1 MRAFRET
8 YHESTHEGPPIFD
21 LFETGRLVSVG
32 EESRLTRDKG
42 PFAPGTIVDQY
53 QVLRLVG
60 RGGMGEVVLARD
72 TELGR
77 RVALKVIHPRLLRSD
92 PEGAHFLAEAR
103 ATARFSHPHIVTIY
117 GMGRHE
123 GIPYMALEYL
133 EGHTLR
139 RRMSDAP
146 LGERECVRVGLAI
159 SEALRESHRHGVV
172 HGDLK
177 PRNIVIPTD
186 GRIRVLDFGL
196 ARIVGAAPPAEGA
209 DGDGETTHGSP
220 QYMAPERWLGE
231 EAGEAS
237 DLWALGA
244 ILYELLARRR
254 PYDDPDLQRL
264 GSKIVASA
272 PPRPLDRIRPVR
284 RELAD
289 LVEHCLRRDPRAR
302 PNAATVATRL
312 RDLIAGRPASRSREE
327 TPFRG
332 LRPFS
337 ERHSHLFHGRETEIG
352 AFLERVREQTV
363 LPVVGASGVG
373 KSSFV
378 QAGVVPRLREQG
390 RWVVI
395 RVRPGRR
402 PFVDLEAA
410 FHDAADAATAG
421 SQAEEPSTASL
432 HLSPEDLARMAA
444 AEESETR
451 DDEGLAAQLRR
462 QPHRLN
468 VVLHDLA
475 ENAGARVLLFVD
487 QLEELYTLVED
498 EDLQRRFLDAVC
510 SAADD
515 PLSPVRVIFAIRDDF
530 LGRLHQGERIRTV
543 LAGVTVLQR
552 PDAEAMEGTLLQP
565 LAALDYAPD
574 DPALIPEMVEQVR
587 DEPACLPLLQF
598 TARLLWDRRDR
609 EARVIRRAT
618 YDSLGGVAGALAR
631 HADGVL
637 EGLPPRDVR
646 AARTLLLRLVNTDGT
661 RRVQPASAVLEGGDR
676 RARRVLGQLVDARLV
691 TVRRGSASL
700 DTESELEL
708 VHESLIRNWGRLARW
723 IDRSREELAILEQLG
738 QVAALWESRGRRDE
752 ELWHGEALHE
762 ARGVLERGE
771 AGVPPQVARFLRAAL
786 RKDRRL
792 QRRRRI
798 LTMVGIG
805 LLGAIALSSTVFAWF
820 MADEEREMQRQKEAA
835 VLQRELAEAQRAEAQ
850 REGASGAFQRG
861 DSLEARAKLRM
872 SLETEDS
879 LLARALW
886 WRIGQAPL
894 VSSHDVGA
902 FVYQLAYSPDG
913 QTLAVACQDHS
924 VYLMDPATGA
934 MRILRGH
941 GDQVSTVAFSP
952 DGASLASGSWD
963 AELRLWDVAAG
974 TSILL
979 EGHGDRVT
987 DVEFDPRGGTLASAS
1002 NDGTIRLW
1010 PLAEPGPWRVLTEI
1024 DSRIGEIAYSPDGA
1038 LLAVSGD
1045 DGTVR
1050 VVEVSTGAIR
1060 GVLTGHDSRVRGVQ
1074 FSPDGRLLASR
1085 SADLT
1090 IRIWDVA
1097 TGDEIAVL
1105 RGHSKQIYGS
1115 SFLPDSRHIV
1125 SSGADQTVR
1134 VWDTQ
1139 GGEVARILEGD
1150 DVVSRASTI
1159 SPDGRF
1165 LAMGTYDKALR
1176 IWDLRVARA
1185 HPRTVSGHSDAVYGA
1200 VFSRDDSQLYTAS
1213 LDTTIRRWDAE
1224 TGEPLG
1230 AFGGHTN
1237 GVCGLALT
1245 PDGKSLVSGS
1255 MDGTVRVWD
1264 LSSGTEL
1271 NVMTGH
1277 TALVWDVDV
1286 SPDGTLAA
1294 SASTDKTVRIW
1305 DLSSGRQ
1312 LRRLQGHPSGVMT
1325 VTFDPSGR
1333 VLASAGLDDV
1343 VRLWDVA
1350 TGRLKQSLVGHG
1362 AEVIGVAFSPDGTRL
1377 ATGSF
1382 DHTVRLWELPSGT
1395 SQVLGEHDGRVHWLG
1410 YSPRGDQ
1417 CGTSCADGTARIW
1430 DLDDGGYLELRGHRN
1445 EANAIRFSHRGD
1457 RVATGGDD
1465 GTVRI
1470 WDART
1475 GRPAWRGT
1483 AVVGDPPSLL
1493 DHRGWHALGSREMVA
1508 SPAPG
1513 AGWVEA
1519 LEDRAILAR
1528 GGTRAT
1534 PLCLVTDDGDL
1545 ELWAPS
1551 DDRRSG
1557 RIPLDPID
1565 ELEAVS
1571 TGCVTRIGG
1580 EVALHA
1586 LDGSTRLLTGD
1597 GKALAADGDEILVAT
1612 DDAFLTYSLSGVEAS
1627 TTPIGPATSA
1637 LTRVDEWLILG
1648 FQDGSVERH
1657 PLQATSQRTA
1667 LPFTETPSAE
1677 VVRLTAAPPGIVAAG
1692 YANGQVGLWEVDSG
1706 TLLRSDQLHGPV
1718 AHLRIADGQLV
1729 ALSSLGDSLVWDL
1742 SQLSMDRCEFLH
1754 QVWTEVPVV
1763 WSGGVALAKDPPVD
1777 HPCMVHVGD

>member
-1 MRAFRET
+1 M
-8 YHESTHEGPPIFD
+8 
-21 LFETGRLVSVG
+21 TG
-32 EESRLTRDKG
+32 EKG
-42 PFAPGTIVDQY
+42 PFAPGTVVDQY

-77 RVALKVIHPRLLRSD
+77 RVALKVIHPGLLRSD
-92 PEGAHFLAEAR
+92 PQGTRFLYEAR
-103 ATARFSHPHIVTIY
+103 ATARFNHPHIVTIF
-117 GMGRHE
+117 GVGRHE

-139 RRMSDAP
+139 RRMREAP

-159 SEALRESHRHGVV
+159 AEALRESHRHDIV

-177 PRNIVIPTD
+177 PRNVVIPTD

-196 ARIVGAAPPAEGA
+196 ARIVGAAPDAA
-209 DGDGETTHGSP
+209 AGEEDREVTRGSP

-231 EAGEAS
+231 EAGQAS
-237 DLWALGA
+237 DVWALGA

-254 PYDDPDLQRL
+254 PYDDPDLERL

-272 PPRPLDRIRPVR
+272 RPRAIDRIRSVR
-284 RELAD
+284 REFAD
-289 LVEHCLRRDPRAR
+289 LIEHCLRKDPRTR
-302 PNAATVATRL
+302 PDAASVAVRL
-312 RDLIAGRPASRSREE
+312 RDLLAGTNPSRTREE

-337 ERHSHLFHGRETEIG
+337 ERHAHLFHGREGEVG
-352 AFLERVREQTV
+352 AFLERMREGTV

-378 QAGVVPRLREQG
+378 QAGVIPRLREQG

-410 FHDAADAATAG
+410 FHDAADAAGGGGQT
-421 SQAEEPSTASL
+421 EEPSTASL
-432 HLSPEDLARMAA
+432 HLSPGDLTRKAETEP
-444 AEESETR
+444 EESREE
-451 DDEGLAAQLRR
+451 EGLAAQLRR
-462 QPHRLN
+462 EPHRLN

-475 ENAGARVLLFVD
+475 ETAGGRVLLFVD
-487 QLEELYTLVED
+487 QLEELYTLVDD
-498 EDLQRRFLDAVC
+498 EDLQRKFLEAVC

-515 PLSPVRVIFAIRDDF
+515 PLSPVRAVFAIRDDF
-530 LGRLHQGERIRTV
+530 LGRLHQGDRVRAA

-552 PDAEAMEGTLLQP
+552 PDTGAMEGILLRP
-565 LAALDYAPD
+565 LRALDYDTD
-574 DPALIPEMVEQVR
+574 DPELIPEMVEQVS

-618 YDSLGGVAGALAR
+618 YESLGGVAGALAR

-646 AARTLLLRLVNTDGT
+646 AARTILLRMVNTDGT

-700 DTESELEL
+700 DAESELEL
-708 VHESLIRNWGRLARW
+708 VHESLIHNWGRLARW
-723 IDRSREELAILEQLG
+723 IDRGREELAILEQLG

-762 ARGVLERGE
+762 ARNVLERGGTE
-771 AGVPPQVARFLRAAL
+771 IPPQVSRFLRAAT
-786 RKDRRL
+786 RKDMRL

-798 LTMVGIG
+798 LAMVGIG
-805 LLGAIALSSTVFAWF
+805 LLGAIAISSAAFAWF

-835 VLQRELAEAQRAEAQ
+835 VLQWELAEAQRAEAQ

-886 WRIGQAPL
+886 WRIGEAPL

-902 FVYQLAYSPDG
+902 FVYQLAYAPDG
-913 QTLAVACQDHS
+913 ETLAVACQDHA
-924 VYLMDPATGA
+924 VYLMDPSTGA

-963 AELRLWDVAAG
+963 AELRLWDVEAG
-974 TSILL
+974 TSVLL

-1010 PLAEPGPWRVLTEI
+1010 PLAAPGTYRVLAEVDT
-1024 DSRIGEIAYSPDGA
+1024 RIGEIGYSPDGT

-1050 VVEVSTGAIR
+1050 VIGVDTGEQRAL
-1060 GVLTGHDSRVRGVQ
+1060 LTGHDSRVRGVQ
-1074 FSPDGRLLASR
+1074 FSPDGRRMASR

-1097 TGDEIAVL
+1097 SGAEVAVL

-1115 SFLPDSRHIV
+1115 TFLPDSRHLV

-1134 VWDTQ
+1134 LWDTE
-1139 GGEVARILEGD
+1139 GGEVARLLEGG

-1159 SPDGRF
+1159 SPDGRY

-1176 IWDLRVARA
+1176 IWDIGIARA
-1185 HPRTVSGHSDAVYGA
+1185 NPRDVAGHSDAVYGA
-1200 VFSRDDSQLYTAS
+1200 VFSHDDSELYTAS

-1245 PDGKSLVSGS
+1245 PDGESLVSGS

-1264 LSSGTEL
+1264 LATGSEL

-1286 SPDGTLAA
+1286 SPDGRLAA
-1294 SASTDKTVRIW
+1294 SASTDKTVRVW

-1312 LRRLQGHPSGVMT
+1312 LERLEGHPSGVMT
-1325 VTFDPSGR
+1325 VTFDPTGR
-1333 VLASAGLDDV
+1333 WLASAGLDDV

-1350 TGRLKQSLVGHG
+1350 GGRLRDTLVGHQ
-1362 AEVIGVAFSPDGTRL
+1362 AEVIGVAFSPDGSRL

-1382 DHTVRLWELPSGT
+1382 DHTVRLWDLASGH
-1395 SQVLGEHDGRVHWLG
+1395 SEVLGEHDGRVHWLG

-1417 CGTSCADGTARIW
+1417 VGSSCADGTARVW
-1430 DLDDGGYLELRGHRN
+1430 NVDGSGYLELRGHRN
-1445 EANAIRFSHRGD
+1445 ETNAIRFSHRGD

-1465 GTVRI
+1465 GTVRV
-1470 WDART
+1470 WDAHT
-1475 GRPAWRGT
+1475 GRPRWRGT
-1483 AVVGDPPSLL
+1483 AVIGDPPLLL
-1493 DHRGWHALGSREMVA
+1493 DHRGWHSPTSREVLA
-1508 SPAPG
+1508 PPAPG
-1513 AGWVEA
+1513 SAWVGA
-1519 LEDRAILAR
+1519 LQERAVLAR
-1528 GGTRAT
+1528 GGSRAS
-1534 PLCLVTDDGDL
+1534 PLCVLTDAGDL
-1545 ELWAPS
+1545 ELWSPA

-1557 RIPLDPID
+1557 VISLDAVD
-1565 ELEAVS
+1565 EVEAVT
-1571 TGCVTRIGG
+1571 TGCVTRVGG
-1580 EVALHA
+1580 EVVLHA

-1597 GKALAADGDEILVAT
+1597 GRAIAVEGDEILVAT
-1612 DDAFLTYSLSGVEAS
+1612 DDVFGIHALTGVEVS
-1627 TTPIGPATSA
+1627 SRPIGPGTSA
-1637 LTRVDEWLILG
+1637 LTRSGEWLVLG
-1648 FQDGSVERH
+1648 FQDGSIERH
-1657 PLQATSQRTA
+1657 PLQVASQRTA
-1667 LPFTETPSAE
+1667 LPFTETPSSA
-1677 VVRLTAAPPGIVAAG
+1677 VVRLLAAPPGIVAAG
-1692 YANGQVGLWEVDSG
+1692 YANGQVGLWEVASG
-1706 TLLRSDQLHGPV
+1706 TLLRTEQLHGPV
-1718 AHLRIADGQLV
+1718 AHLRMTDGLLI
-1729 ALSSLGDSLVWDL
+1729 ALSSLGDSLSWDL
-1742 SQLSMDRCEFLH
+1742 AELSMDRCELLH
-1754 QVWTEVPVV
+1754 QVWDEVPVV
-1763 WSGGVALAKDPPVD
+1763 WSGGVAVVREPPGD
-1777 HPCMVHVGD
+1777 HPCRLP